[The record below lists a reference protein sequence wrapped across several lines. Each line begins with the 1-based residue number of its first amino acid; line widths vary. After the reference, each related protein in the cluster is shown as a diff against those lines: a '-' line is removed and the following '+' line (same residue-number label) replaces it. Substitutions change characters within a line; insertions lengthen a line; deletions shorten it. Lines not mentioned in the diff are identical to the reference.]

1 MTSDNKCF
9 PSLLS
14 LRVTHS
20 ELLKRHQV
28 QGNDADTLQTIE
40 SFIHRGKATGAL
52 LDNED
57 ERYAAQGFLD
67 YWSAILYRA
76 GHEPPE
82 ATLHD
87 FDPNLAPMPDSQQCP
102 YIGLRAYQETD
113 QTLLHGRESLIRQML
128 QKVESECL
136 LTVIGTSGS
145 GKTSMV
151 LGGLIPQLKA
161 RALPDSQNWLSYSLV
176 SPGNQPLEK
185 LAQLICPD
193 VADQNKWVSQFIQNL
208 KQDASYLTTCI
219 NQFGKDKP
227 AVVVVDQL
235 EQIFTLCQDATTRQT
250 FINSLLRLS
259 QASDPRHIVVFIVQA
274 DYGAKLAS
282 IPGFEP
288 FLRQSQIH
296 LTSPSIDE
304 LWSMITK
311 PADLV
316 GLKFEEGVVDAIVQ
330 DTRRESDCLSL
341 LQFIL
346 TSLWEKR
353 DRNRITWQHYQELGR
368 GRQAI
373 IQSADQ
379 CFESLS
385 PEEEA
390 IAQQIMLSLVQLG
403 NGMNLIKRR
412 ISHKTL
418 NKIRELSTIQSKPV
432 GSEATLIADVVNLP
446 ISNPNSEVEKD
457 TEQRSMSTL
466 YSPQDYAQKSISER
480 LKAEYEIQSP
490 LFMWEVQLIDDS
502 TETQPTQ
509 VNIPH
514 TQLWLT
520 HLRSAK
526 LSALLPEQ
534 VLISLLE
541 RCQAMLRVP
550 LKSAIKLMQTVAFLF
565 PDNSEELMSIA
576 NMILT
581 PAYRSGSLSTK
592 LIAKLSHGYKEATLD
607 QKMTLSMLAAK
618 EILDLLTLKVSQ
630 DQPIS
635 QRQWKTSLGDLHLK
649 ILLIEPNGLQIQAQ
663 LPCDGILCVQHHE
676 VDVAT
681 QCDSSGSVLMELSNL
696 QPNQDY
702 PLEVKL
708 LNQDKA
714 SILFNISIL
723 LDKN

>member
-82 ATLHD
+82 STLHD
-87 FDPNLAPMPDSQQCP
+87 FDPNLAPMPDSKQCP

-128 QKVESECL
+128 QKVESERL
-136 LTVIGTSGS
+136 LTVTGGSGS
-145 GKTSMV
+145 GKTSVV

-161 RALPDSQNWLSYSLV
+161 RALPDSQNWLSYYLV
-176 SPGNQPLEK
+176 APGNQPLEK

-208 KQDASYLTTCI
+208 KQDASYLTSCV
-219 NQFGKDKP
+219 NRLGKDKP
-227 AVVVVDQL
+227 AVFVVDQL
-235 EQIFTLCQDATTRQT
+235 EQIFTLCQNATTQQT
-250 FINSLLRLS
+250 FINSLLNLS
-259 QASDPRHIVVFIVQA
+259 QASDPRHIVVFIVQS
-274 DYGAKLAS
+274 DYATKLAS

-296 LTSPSIDE
+296 LTSPSVDE
-304 LWSMITK
+304 LWNMITK
-311 PADLV
+311 LADLV

-346 TSLWEKR
+346 INLWEKR
-353 DRNRITWQHYQELGR
+353 DRNRITWQHYREIGR

-379 CFESLS
+379 CLDSLS

-390 IAQQIMLSLVQLG
+390 IAQQIMLSLVQMG
-403 NGMNLIKRR
+403 NGMNLVKRR
-412 ISHKTL
+412 IS
-418 NKIRELSTIQSKPV
+418 RETINGILEPSQIQNMPD
-432 GSEATLIADVVNLP
+432 GSGIAPIAGVADMAIADT
-446 ISNPNSEVEKD
+446 NSEIEQA
-457 TEQRSMSTL
+457 TEQPAINTL
-466 YSPQDYAQKSISER
+466 YSAENQAQGLISER
-480 LKAEYEIQSP
+480 LKAEFDNRPP
-490 LFMWEVQLIDDS
+490 LFPWE
-502 TETQPTQ
+502 
-509 VNIPH
+509 
-514 TQLWLT
+514 
-520 HLRSAK
+520 AK
-526 LSALLPEQ
+526 LEGYLTELPNQSTQARLTNLRLDKFSSLLPER
-534 VLISLLE
+534 VLSPLLS
-541 RCQAMLRVP
+541 RCQEISHTAQKQGV
-550 LKSAIKLMQTVAFLF
+550 KLVKALEILF
-565 PDNSEELMSIA
+565 PDNADALEPIA
-576 NMILT
+576 NMVLT
-581 PAYRSGSLSTK
+581 PAYRSGVDTDSLTELSYSYEEANPQQQ
-592 LIAKLSHGYKEATLD
+592 IAI
-607 QKMTLSMLAAK
+607 SMLAAK
-618 EILDLLTLKVSQ
+618 EIFDLLTLVVSRE
-630 DQPIS
+630 QPIAE
-635 QRQWKTSLGDLHLK
+635 RQWQTSHGELYLK
-649 ILLIEPNGLQIQAQ
+649 IVLMEPNGLHIRGHLPCNGMFRVRHDGLNMQAQ
-663 LPCDGILCVQHHE
+663 R
-676 VDVAT
+676 
-681 QCDSSGSVLMELSNL
+681 DSPGLLSMELTDL
-696 QPNQDY
+696 QLDQAY

-708 LNQDKA
+708 SNQDK
-714 SILFNISIL
+714 SPLRFNIGIL
-723 LDKN
+723 SNQN